1 MNNLSVS
8 ISIVVA
14 ICAIISPILTAII
27 NNHYQYKLRKLD
39 DEKELR
45 KTSAIYKRDVLEN
58 YLKYLGQCH
67 VRATADSEANYGK
80 YYFLAY
86 LYAPSDVLPLME
98 EIDKHYS
105 NHDFYNKDIPLETV
119 AFKLREHINS
129 L

>member
-1 MNNLSVS
+1 MNNLSVT
-8 ISIVVA
+8 ISVIVA

-45 KTSAIYKRDVLEN
+45 KTSTMYKRDILEN
-58 YLKYLGQCH
+58 YLKYLGECH
-67 VRATADSEANYGK
+67 VRATTDSESNYGK

-86 LYAPSDVLPLME
+86 LYAPSTVLPLME
-98 EIDKHYS
+98 KIDDYYS
-105 NHDFYNKDIPLETV
+105 NHDFYNNEIPLEEV
-119 AFKLREHINS
+119 ALKLREYINS